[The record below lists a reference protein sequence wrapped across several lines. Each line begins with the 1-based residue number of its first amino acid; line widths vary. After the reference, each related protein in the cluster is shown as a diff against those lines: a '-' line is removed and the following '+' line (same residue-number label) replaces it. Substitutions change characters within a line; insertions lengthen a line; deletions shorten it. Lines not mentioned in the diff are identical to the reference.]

1 MLGRE
6 MILYLKIKENV
17 NFLKDSRQRN
27 KISTFLERCI
37 AKCCDLMDD
46 YILTGKEAY
55 ETGAIGV
62 CVEAGRRYFDD
73 NDHRKIYKLLSS
85 KIGSYSEAMDN
96 SREDEI
102 SKRYASAVVELRNVK
117 NNM

>member
-1 MLGRE
+1 MDTSKTQEKVLNKDKKVNRKIRFITITF
-6 MILYLKIKENV
+6 ILVAVLWVFLLKPYLAFKNNEK
-17 NFLKDSRQRN
+17 S
-27 KISTFLERCI
+27 
-37 AKCCDLMDD
+37 
-46 YILTGKEAY
+46 LT
-55 ETGAIGV
+55 
-62 CVEAGRRYFDD
+62 EAGRRYFDD